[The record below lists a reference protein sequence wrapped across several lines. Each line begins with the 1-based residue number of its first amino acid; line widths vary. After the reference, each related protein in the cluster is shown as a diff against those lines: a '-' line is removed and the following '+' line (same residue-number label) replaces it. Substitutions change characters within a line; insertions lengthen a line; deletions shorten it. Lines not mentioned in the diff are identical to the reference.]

1 MDAGL
6 CLAKGGVVTLSVARD
21 GNVRKKKIRWLYFC
35 LSLKKS
41 LLSVSFG
48 SMLFLVSLWSSC
60 LTF

>member
-35 LSLKKS
+35 LSLKS
-41 LLSVSFG
+41 HYCWFHLDQ
-48 SMLFLVSLWSSC
+48 
-60 LTF
+60 